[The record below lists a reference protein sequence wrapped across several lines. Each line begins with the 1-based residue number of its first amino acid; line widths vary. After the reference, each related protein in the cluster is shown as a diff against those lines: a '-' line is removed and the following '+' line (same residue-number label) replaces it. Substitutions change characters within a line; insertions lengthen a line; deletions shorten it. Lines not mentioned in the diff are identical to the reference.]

1 MSRKPKNIPPK
12 VKEAPTEETILPT
25 EEETPVE
32 EVQVEEAPTE
42 EPLEIFKN
50 NFEKVVE
57 AEKDK
62 ANSFM
67 EAWNKIVEIRS

>member
-1 MSRKPKNIPPK
+1 MSRKPKNTPPE
-12 VKEAPTEETILPT
+12 VKETPTEETILPT

-32 EVQVEEAPTE
+32 EVQEETPTE
-42 EPLEIFKN
+42 EPLEIFKD

-57 AEKDK
+57 AEKEK

-67 EAWNKIVEIRS
+67 AAWNKIVEVRS

>member
-1 MSRKPKNIPPK
+1 MSRKPKNIPPE

-32 EVQVEEAPTE
+32 EVQVQEAPTE
-42 EPLEIFKN
+42 EPLEIFKD

-57 AEKDK
+57 AEKEK